1 VAGLLWFSA
10 PNGNPMQAGVGDIE
24 LLTAHEN
31 PDFFT
36 ELEFYEWL
44 ESSDNAV

>member
-1 VAGLLWFSA
+1 
-10 PNGNPMQAGVGDIE
+10 MQTGVSDIE

-44 ESSDNAV
+44 EGNENAV